1 MNELGT
7 TVKAISFLNPVTQTV
22 NSLLGLEFNHE
33 KLWMKI
39 ELTISNAAYNKKE
52 AIFQDLT
59 WIQMNLKNPR
69 TLLLFISKAPSSAT

>member
-69 TLLLFISKAPSSAT
+69 TLLLFIS